1 VRPAQQD
8 VIVLGGGPGGSTVAG
23 RLAQTG
29 LRVVVLEKELFPR
42 FHLGESLL
50 PMSLPVF
57 DALGVTAKLESRLIR
72 KNGAWFLD
80 GMTGEEVTFKF
91 AHAVREGHP
100 YAFHGPRAEIDRIL
114 LDHAAELGVDVRQQ
128 WNGLGFVQEGD
139 RVTGVVAR
147 RPDGSEERLL
157 AKVVVD
163 ATGRDALA
171 ARRTGKVKTPR
182 LERTLAVF
190 SHFDGCHRMQ
200 GDDEGDIR
208 IVIVPQGWFWVIPFK
223 GNRSSVGVVLDPK
236 TIAAASGDLDA
247 VLDDICD
254 ASPVMRKIMHGS
266 SKVFPARAAA
276 DFSYRVQRSSGNGW
290 LAVGDAAG
298 FIDPLFSTGFHLAVK
313 GADLAADAIRAAL
326 AAGDVSK
333 PSWADYERMANQA
346 RETYIG
352 VVQAFYEGSLVRL
365 LFETKKRDMMRKM
378 ITSVLAGDVFHSEQ
392 PRWLREVERRYP
404 AALGRSGD
412 GPHASETGE
421 GLEADAGATLG

>member
-1 VRPAQQD
+1 VRSALHD
-8 VIVLGGGPGGSTVAG
+8 VVVLGGGPGGSTVAG
-23 RLAQTG
+23 RLAQAG
-29 LRVVVLEKELFPR
+29 LDVVVLEKELFPR

-57 DALGVTAKLESRLIR
+57 DALGVTAKLEARLIR
-72 KNGAWFLD
+72 KNGAWFID
-80 GMTGEEVTFKF
+80 GLTGEEVTFKF

-114 LDHAAELGVDVRQQ
+114 LDHAAELGADVRQQ
-128 WNGLGFVQEGD
+128 WTALRLIQDGD
-139 RVTGVVAR
+139 GVTGVTAR
-147 RPDGSEERLL
+147 RPDGSEERLV

-163 ATGRDALA
+163 ATGRDALSS
-171 ARRTGKVKTPR
+171 RRSGKVRTPR

-190 SHFDGCHRMQ
+190 SHFDGCHRMR

-208 IVIVPQGWFWVIPFK
+208 IVIVPQGWFWVIPFR
-223 GNRSSVGVVLDPK
+223 GNRTSVGVVLEPSS
-236 TIAAASGDLDA
+236 IAAASGNLDE
-247 VLDDICD
+247 VLDSVCE
-254 ASPVMRKIMHGS
+254 ASPVMRDVMRGS
-266 SKVFPARAAA
+266 TKVFPARAAA
-276 DFSYRVQRSSGNGW
+276 DFSYRVRRTSGDGW
-290 LAVGDAAG
+290 LALGDAAG

-313 GADLAADAIRAAL
+313 GADLAATAVREAI

-333 PSWADYERMANQA
+333 ARWADYERMANQA

-378 ITSVLAGDVFHSEQ
+378 ITSVLAGDVFHAEQ

-404 AALGRSGD
+404 AALAD
-412 GPHASETGE
+412 GAVVTGE
-421 GLEADAGATLG
+421 ELDADAGATLG